1 MSNTKDENLY
11 TKDDLNNLGIYDLR
25 EIGRS
30 VGVPS
35 PTTMKKEQLIDY
47 ILKIIYGEDIKTSKG
62 KLSGRPA
69 RKAQKSN
76 NIFIDLIEKVE
87 APKCNKTF
95 IEKDD
100 HKSTSFAYG
109 GLISS
114 KVASSGSSYINSAE
128 YKEDNLCLKTGTVC
142 YEEDKI
148 VVRKYRFVASIT
160 DPFIPKKLV
169 EDYALRDNDII
180 EYLLDNEGASV
191 AQIIKKNGEI
201 ASRIEIQKNPNILRE
216 QSEQLEIKNGVYIA
230 TNSSNI
236 VYAPTQLERE
246 DLIERMA
253 KVFRN
258 LDYAVVKVCFDR
270 TSANANLSSS
280 SKLAEIFAESIGDEY
295 ETMAMAETA
304 VEKAQFYNLIG
315 FKSVLLIDNL
325 AWLLSVI
332 KTYPEEVYGNFI
344 QKLARITKGVG
355 NNITLVC
362 VSSHINNET
371 VQELSNYFDNIMVN

>member
-11 TKDDLNNLGIYDLR
+11 TKEDLNNLGIYDLR

-62 KLSGRPA
+62 KLRGRPA
-69 RKAQKSN
+69 RKTQKSN
-76 NIFIDLIEKVE
+76 NLFIDLIEKVE
-87 APKCNKTF
+87 TPKCNKTF
-95 IEKDD
+95 IDRNNYNVG
-100 HKSTSFAYG
+100 SFAYG

-114 KVASSGSSYINSAE
+114 KVASSSSSYINSAE
-128 YKEDNLCLKTGTVC
+128 YTDDNLCLKTGTVC

-148 VVRKYRFVASIT
+148 VVRKYRFAASVT
-160 DPFIPKKLV
+160 DPFIPKKIV
-169 EDYALRDNDII
+169 EDYGLRDNDII
-180 EYLLDNEGASV
+180 EYLLDNDGASV
-191 AQIIKKNGEI
+191 AQVIKKNGEI
-201 ASRIEIQKNPNILRE
+201 ANRIEIQKNPNVLRE
-216 QSEQLEIKNGVYIA
+216 QSEQLEVKNGVYIA

-236 VYAPTQLERE
+236 VYAPTQRDRE
-246 DLIERMA
+246 DLVERMT
-253 KVFRN
+253 KIFRN

-280 SKLAEIFAESIGDEY
+280 SKLTEIYAESIGDEY

-304 VEKAQFYNLIG
+304 IERAQFYNLVG
-315 FKSVLLIDNL
+315 FKSAVVIDNL

-332 KTYPEEVYGNFI
+332 KTYPEEVYGNFT
-344 QKLARITKGVG
+344 QKLAKITKGVG
-355 NNITLVC
+355 TNITLVC

-371 VQELSNYFDNIMVN
+371 LQELSNYFDNIMVN